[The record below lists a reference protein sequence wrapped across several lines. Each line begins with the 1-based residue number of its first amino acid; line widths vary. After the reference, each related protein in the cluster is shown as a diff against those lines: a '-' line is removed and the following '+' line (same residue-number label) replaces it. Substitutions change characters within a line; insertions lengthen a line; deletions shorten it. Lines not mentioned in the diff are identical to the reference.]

1 MPIIKSISGF
11 RGTIGGAAGDNL
23 TPLEIVNFVSA
34 YVILIKE
41 KNSELINSKQKIK
54 IIIGRDGRIS
64 GGMIRNLVAGSLVS
78 LGVNVIDLDL
88 ATTPTVEVAVTHEK
102 AQGGIIITASHNP
115 AGWNALKFLNEKG
128 EFLSALEGKKILD
141 YAENIKDDKNF
152 QYSLESDLGF
162 YVFNPMLV
170 EMHLD
175 SIKDLFLVDAELIK
189 AKNFKIVVDGINSAG
204 GSVVPNLLER
214 LGVDPRNTILLNC
227 EPNGI
232 FAHKPEPLDE
242 NLSAVKELV
251 IKEKADFGI
260 VVDPD
265 VDRLAFIDE
274 KGNMFG
280 EEYTLVAVADY
291 VLKNYDDLIKSL
303 GEAGKN
309 YEKATVSNLSSSR
322 ALKDVTEKYN
332 GTYEASA
339 VGEVNVV
346 DLMKKN
352 KCIIGGEGNGGV
364 IYPPLHYGRDALVG
378 IALFLTALAKGAKKV
393 SELRE
398 EFLNYFMV
406 KDRLELDP
414 GFDFVSLIKKIKE
427 EYKNEIINDIDG
439 LKIDW
444 ADSWVQL
451 RTSNTEPIMRIYSEA
466 PSLEAAE
473 QKVKEIKDKILGYI
487 K

>member
-11 RGTIGGAAGDNL
+11 RGTIGGQSGENL
-23 TPLEIVNFVSA
+23 TPPEILNFVTA
-34 YVILIKE
+34 YALFVKE
-41 KNSELINSKQKIK
+41 RNADIINENKKIK

-64 GGMIRNLVAGSLVS
+64 GEMIRNLVAGTLVS
-78 LGVNVIDLDL
+78 LGVNVVDLDM
-88 ATTPTVEVAVTHEK
+88 ATTPTVEVSVMHEK

-128 EFLSALEGKKILD
+128 EFLSAQEGKKILD
-141 YAENIKDDKNF
+141 YAENIKNDKKF
-152 QYSLESDLGF
+152 QYCLESDLGF
-162 YVFNPMLV
+162 YVFNPFLV
-170 EMHLD
+170 DYHM
-175 SIKDLFLVDAELIK
+175 SAIKDLFLVDSELIK
-189 AKNFKIVVDGINSAG
+189 TKNFKIVVDGINSIG
-204 GSVVPNLLER
+204 GAVVPNLLEM
-214 LGVDPRNTILLNC
+214 LGVDKRNIVLLNC
-227 EPNGI
+227 EPNGL

-242 NLSAVKELV
+242 NLSEIKALV
-251 IKEKADFGI
+251 LKEKADLGI

-322 ALKDVTEKYN
+322 ALKDITEKYK
-332 GTYEASA
+332 GSYEASA

-364 IYPPLHYGRDALVG
+364 IYSPLHYGRDALVG
-378 IALFLTALAKGAKKV
+378 IALFLTYLAKENKTV
-393 SELRE
+393 SQLRA
-398 EFLNYFMV
+398 EFPNYFMV
-406 KDRLELDP
+406 KDRLELNS
-414 GFDFVSLIKKIKE
+414 GFDFMGLVEKIKD
-427 EYKNEIINDIDG
+427 EYKTEKINDIDG
-439 LKIDW
+439 LKIDF

-466 PSLEAAE
+466 ESLEIA
-473 QKVKEIKDKILGYI
+473 QNRVKEIKDKVKALI